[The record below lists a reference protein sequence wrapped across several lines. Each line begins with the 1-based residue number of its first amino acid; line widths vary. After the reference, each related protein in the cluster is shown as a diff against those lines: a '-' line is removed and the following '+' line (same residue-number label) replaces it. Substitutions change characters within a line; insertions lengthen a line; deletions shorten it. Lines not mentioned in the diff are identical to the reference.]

1 MSVQYGIWNQKAGP
15 LHPAHLAEARLALT
29 PYAPDG
35 IECHSQESV
44 AFLFCPLHGAL
55 ESSREQRS
63 IVSRAG
69 IVLIWDGRLDNRPEL
84 ISKLR
89 EQIRTDASDAD
100 VVAACYRSW
109 GLECFAALLGDWAL
123 AIWDCATRSLVL
135 AKDFIGTRQ
144 LYYRIE
150 KNQVTWS
157 TVIEALLRPRSDPP
171 EFNFE
176 YLAGC
181 LSFLPAAELTPYKDV
196 FSVPPSSFVRIQDG
210 RLITTKYWDFSPS
223 KTIRYRSDS
232 EYETHFLE
240 VFRESVRR
248 RLRAGAPVLAELSGG
263 MDSSSIVCVADG
275 LEGSGKEGCS
285 ILETISYYS
294 STEPDW
300 DEKPYFVKV
309 EQMRGHSGSHINVGP
324 CGFFRFEF
332 DSSRTAFVPG
342 ARPST
347 LADVKIASFMKSI
360 GSRVLLSGLG
370 GDEFMGGVPTPVP
383 EIADLLRSGNF
394 REMAHKLKVWAIAL
408 RKPWLHLFAETVRD
422 FLPKSL
428 AAIPSTEAPAPWIR
442 TEFAKRYRQALLGY
456 PSRITL
462 FRSPPSFQHNL
473 QTVEA
478 LRRTLAWSPLSAKML
493 CERRYPYLDRTLLEF
508 LFAIP
513 REQLVRPGQRRS
525 LMRRALRGIVPPEI
539 VDRRRKAFVSRAPR
553 NALASEARNISSRDF
568 IISQMGLV
576 NRDRLLEEIKNATLG
591 KDISLVPLVRTI
603 TLECWLRHFTSHQV
617 VLSCADNAH
626 GEQTLPQLR
635 QSIQKGGELHE
646 I

>member
-1 MSVQYGIWNQKAGP
+1 MSVQYGIWNQKGAP
-15 LHPAHLAEARLALT
+15 LYPAQLAKARLALT

-35 IECHSQESV
+35 VECHSHESI

-63 IVSRAG
+63 IVSHAG
-69 IVLIWDGRLDNRPEL
+69 IVLTWDGRLDNRPEL
-84 ISKLR
+84 VSRLR
-89 EQIRTDASDAD
+89 EQVGTDASDAD

-109 GLECFAALLGDWAL
+109 GLDCFAALLGDWAL
-123 AIWDCATRSLVL
+123 AIWDCGTRSLIL
-135 AKDFIGTRQ
+135 AKDFIGTRH

-157 TVIEALLRPRSDPP
+157 TVIEALLRPRNDPS
-171 EFNFE
+171 EFSFE

-181 LSFLPAAELTPYKDV
+181 LSFLPAAELTPYEDV

-210 RLITTKYWDFSPS
+210 RLISTKYWDFSPS
-223 KTIRYRSDS
+223 KAIRYRSDS
-232 EYETHFLE
+232 EYESHFLE

-248 RLRAGAPVLAELSGG
+248 RLRADAPVLAELSGG

-275 LEGSGKEGCS
+275 LEGSGKDRRS
-285 ILETISYYS
+285 VLETISYYS

-309 EQMRGHSGSHINVGP
+309 EQMRGRSGSHVDVGA

-332 DSSRTAFVPG
+332 DSSRTAFMPG

-347 LADVKIASFMKSI
+347 QADEEIARCMRSI

-370 GDEFMGGVPTPVP
+370 GDEVMGGVPTPVP
-383 EIADLLRSGNF
+383 EISDLLLSGNF
-394 REMAHKLKVWAIAL
+394 RELAHKLKAWAIAL

-428 AAIPSTEAPAPWIR
+428 AGTSSVEAPAPWIR
-442 TEFAKRYRQALLGY
+442 TGFAKQYRQALLGY

-462 FRSPPSFQHNL
+462 FRSPPSFQYNL
-473 QTVEA
+473 QTVDA
-478 LRRTLAWSPLSAKML
+478 LRRTLAWSPLSSEML

-525 LMRRALRGIVPPEI
+525 LMRRALRGILPPEI

-553 NALASEARNISSRDF
+553 NALAHEAHNISSRDF
-568 IISQMGLV
+568 ITSQMGLV
-576 NRDRLLEEIKNATLG
+576 NRDRLLEEIRNATLG

-603 TLECWLRHFTSHQV
+603 TLECWLRHVSSEQV
-617 VLSCADNAH
+617 AHSCADNTQD
-626 GEQTLPQLR
+626 EQTLPQLR
-635 QSIQKGGELHE
+635 QSTEKGGELHE